1 MRVLLINPN
10 RFRTP
15 PVPPIGLEYIAESL
29 TNNGHAVGVLDL
41 CFTSEPRSAVD
52 DAIATVRP
60 DLVGITVRN
69 VDSVLYHSN
78 EFFLDDIRELVT
90 HMHTEHALKVVIG
103 GAGMRSNPQGVLDY
117 LGADFAIVGP
127 AEGNASACLSAICR
141 GRSTA
146 RVFRGIC
153 DPEGR
158 SSRRFSPTD
167 YGRYF
172 DEGGIAGF
180 ETHKGCSSSCVYC
193 LEANTP
199 VVFKNVTD
207 VVGEITRLADADFTH
222 FHLCDSEFNEDLDYS
237 IDFCAALKVS
247 GVRIKW
253 AAYMKPANF
262 NKKLLSL
269 MRETGAYL
277 ITLTV
282 DSFRKC
288 PEYWADVEKIVFLA
302 KSTGIKIA
310 VDFLTGFPQEDDE
323 LLKWCLDLFG
333 RLQPDSVN
341 INTYLR
347 LYRSLRIA
355 GIIMGDPESR
365 SRLLGNTHDESMVT
379 PVFYNRL
386 SSERIRELTGEDPL
400 FRIEGLTQGVNYLRV

>member
-1 MRVLLINPN
+1 MKVLLINPN

-29 TNNGHAVGVLDL
+29 RNAGDAAEVLDL
-41 CFTSEPRSAVD
+41 CFIGEPRSAVD

-60 DLVGITVRN
+60 ELVGITVRN

-90 HMHTEHALKVVIG
+90 HIRTEHALKVVTG
-103 GAGMRSNPQGVLDY
+103 GAGIRSNPQGILDY

-127 AEGNASACLSAICR
+127 AEGNAPACLSAIHR
-141 GRSTA
+141 GLSTT
-146 RVFRGIC
+146 RVFRGMF

-158 SSRRFSPTD
+158 PSRRFSPMD

-193 LEANTP
+193 LEADTP
-199 VVFKNVTD
+199 VIFKNIAD
-207 VVGEITRLADADFTH
+207 VVCEIRRLADAGFTH
-222 FHLCDSEFNEDLDYS
+222 FHLCDSEFNEDLDFS
-237 IDFCAALKVS
+237 IEFCAALRAS
-247 GVRIKW
+247 GIRIRW

-262 NKKLLSL
+262 NRKLLSL

-288 PEYWADVEKIVFLA
+288 PEYWADVEKLVFLA
-302 KSTGIKIA
+302 KSAGIKIA

-355 GIIMGDPESR
+355 GIIMSDPESR
-365 SRLLGNTHDESMVT
+365 SRLLGNAHDSSLIT

-386 SSERIRELTGEDPL
+386 SSEQIRELTGEDPL